1 MQEICQKADTI
12 LGAGKPLEAAAL
24 YVEALRNTPHD
35 ARLWVNLGNALAA
48 AGDRQRALNAYG
60 HAVELCPDN
69 AMMRFNYG
77 SALLD
82 GNDLDQARLHLEESA
97 RLQPDFFWTFE
108 RLGTLY
114 HQLNDKSASL
124 LSFDK
129 ALAMRPDDI
138 GLVWRR
144 CLAELSICY
153 ESELRLDEARLN
165 YKNYL
170 ESLIKKF
177 DPTIRH
183 MLHTALDGIR
193 EPPFYLA
200 YQGHNDV
207 ELQRHYGTFI
217 SNVLH
222 AAHPAWCQSPTMPA
236 PEPDGRWRIG
246 FLSKY
251 FAGHSVWKIP
261 LRGWLEHL
269 DRRRFRLFGYAT
281 DDARNSPAA
290 TLCDKF
296 VHGDRPVE
304 EIARIVAE
312 DRLHA
317 LIFPEVGMDWKT
329 ICLAALKL
337 APLQLAGAGHPQ
349 TTGLD
354 SIDLFLSSK
363 MMEPPDAIQH
373 YSEKLA
379 LLPNLSSC
387 NYSPPYAETPPA
399 RETLGLPKKGILFFC
414 PQSLFKYLP
423 RFDDIYARIAE
434 GVSDAKFLFI
444 RHEISPGV
452 TACFK
457 DRLRKHFKQ
466 RGLDPVRH
474 LVFLPRLSATG
485 FGQICGASDIFLD
498 SLEWSGNNTSLEAI
512 WRGTPIVTMPGKM
525 MRGRHAAANLTMAGQ
540 TATIC
545 ANVEEYVKVAIDL
558 ANSPGKRKMLS
569 MELRQN
575 RAGAFGDLEC
585 VRGLEEL
592 LEMEIRSRIF

>member
-1 MQEICQKADTI
+1 MQEICQKADTF
-12 LGAGKPLEAAAL
+12 LKSGKYFEAASL
-24 YVEALRNTPHD
+24 YIKALRQSPD
-35 ARLWVNLGNALAA
+35 DGRLWANLGNALVAT
-48 AGDRQRALNAYG
+48 GDRGQALEAYG
-60 HAVELCPDN
+60 HAVRLCPDN
-69 AMMRFNYG
+69 AMMHYNYG
-77 SALLD
+77 SSLLD
-82 GNDLDQARLHLEESA
+82 GAHLEQARLHLVESA
-97 RLQPDFFWTFE
+97 RLQSDFSWTFD
-108 RLGTLY
+108 RLGALY
-114 HQLNDKSASL
+114 HQMNDRAKAL
-124 LSFDK
+124 QNYDK
-129 ALAMRPDDI
+129 AMALRPNDI
-138 GLVWRR
+138 GLQWRR

-153 ESELRLDEARLN
+153 GSEEAVIEARRN
-165 YKNYL
+165 YEERL
-170 ESLIKKF
+170 AALRQSF
-177 DPTIRH
+177 DPKNPQ
-183 MLHTALDGIR
+183 MLAAAFDGLR
-193 EPPFYLA
+193 ETPFYLA
-200 YQGHNDV
+200 YQGCNDV
-207 ELQRHYGTFI
+207 DAQRLYGDYVA
-217 SNVLH
+217 SVMR
-222 AAHPAWCQSPTMPA
+222 AAYPAWAHPRTMP
-236 PEPDGRWRIG
+236 PPGPDGRWRIG
-246 FLSKY
+246 FISKY

-354 SIDLFLSSK
+354 SIDLFLSSQ
-363 MMEPPDAIQH
+363 MMEPPDASRH
-373 YSEKLA
+373 YSEKLV

-387 NYSPPYAETPPA
+387 NYSPPYAEAPPA

-466 RGLDPVRH
+466 RGRDPVRH

-558 ANSPGKRKMLS
+558 ANSPGKRKQLAR
-569 MELRQN
+569 ELRLK
-575 RAGAFGDLEC
+575 REGAFGDLQC
-585 VRGLEEL
+585 VRGLEEF
-592 LEMEIRSRIF
+592 LEEEIRLRMS